1 MYYLYDRLLP
11 NNRYNKDGLISTIVN
26 DIRNMYIFQMF
37 IDRNIYIY
45 ILYIILKMLNLKRN
59 LFQRKLIFYN
69 LYNKV

>member
-45 ILYIILKMLNLKRN
+45 IYIYIS
-59 LFQRKLIFYN
+59 F
-69 LYNKV
+69 